1 MEETLEAK
9 VLRLNCQAMNS
20 LEIPKRAL
28 KFLQEAERLLL
39 DEDTANEK
47 NKNRL
52 SLLSV
57 TFNNLA
63 CYYKSVKQPNV
74 SLFYLNQALKVETE
88 SFAEPSEIAST
99 HLNICAIYS
108 QLGKHQLAVESA
120 LSALNFL
127 QGYENEES
135 LPENVINSLV
145 VAYFNLGVEYEH
157 LRKFQQ
163 SKDSYLK
170 GRKFAEEY
178 LGPSNT
184 MTVKLNESLKNVND
198 HTESLNSFI
207 NSRREL
213 RNHPKYN
220 SQSISP
226 TTTHPISELNPYK
239 IKIGDMRL
247 PSIHNK
253 GKRRHKVNRASLEP
267 TERSIENRGSI
278 IESGINGTRKFF
290 NAVDRLKALMS

>member
-1 MEETLEAK
+1 MGENLADK

-20 LEIPKRAL
+20 LETPKRAL

-39 DEDTANEK
+39 DEHTTDEK
-47 NKNRL
+47 NKNSL

-74 SLFYLNQALKVETE
+74 SLFYLIQALKVETE
-88 SFAEPSEIAST
+88 SFADPSDIAST
-99 HLNICAIYS
+99 NLNICAIYS
-108 QLGKHQLAVESA
+108 QLGKHQQAVESA
-120 LSALNFL
+120 LSALKYL
-127 QGYENEES
+127 QSYENEES
-135 LPENVINSLV
+135 LSEDAINSLV

-170 GRKFAEEY
+170 GRNFAEEY
-178 LGPSNT
+178 FGPTNV
-184 MTVKLNESLKNVND
+184 MTVKLNESFKNVND

-213 RNHPKYN
+213 KNHPKYN
-220 SQSISP
+220 SKIISP
-226 TTTHPISELNPYK
+226 ITTHQIPELNPYK
-239 IKIGDMRL
+239 IKIGDIKL

-253 GKRRHKVNRASLEP
+253 VKKKHVTNKTSLDP
-267 TERSIENRGSI
+267 TERNIENRGLI
-278 IESGINGTRKFF
+278 IENGINRTRKFW